1 MNKEKIKTYIGFA
14 IKSNAVCYGID
25 NLKKNIKLVLYNET
39 ISNNSIDK
47 IKKFC
52 EELKVLSIQLNLE
65 DSKLLPD
72 GVKVLGIKNI
82 NLAKAIMGELKMEED
97 N

>member
-1 MNKEKIKTYIGFA
+1 MNIEKIKPYVGFA

-25 NLKKNIKLVLYNET
+25 NLKKNVKFVLFSET
-39 ISNNSIDK
+39 ISENTIAK

-52 EELKVLSIQLNLE
+52 EELNILCIQLNLE
-65 DSKLLPD
+65 QSKILPS